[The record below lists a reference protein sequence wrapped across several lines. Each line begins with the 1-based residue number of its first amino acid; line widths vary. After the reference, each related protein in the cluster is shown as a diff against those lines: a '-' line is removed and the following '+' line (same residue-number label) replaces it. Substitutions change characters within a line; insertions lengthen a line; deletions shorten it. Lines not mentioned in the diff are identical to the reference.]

1 MNERSIHEQIVKY
14 MADIHSIEQQ
24 ALVQIKIAPKIAG
37 DATLEAAFEKHIG
50 ETEDQKRRV
59 DERLEALGGS
69 PSKVKDVAGAAT
81 APAFALFARLQPDTP
96 GKLVS
101 HAFSYEH
108 MELAAYELLSRI
120 AQRANDRQTVELAKQ
135 IAAQESEMARRLS
148 DNWDVAVSASLR
160 DKDPDDLGEQL
171 NKYLSDAHAIESQAE
186 LMLSKAIDIGGDP
199 KLSQDYEEHL
209 AQTRHHKSMIE
220 ERLEARGASSNFLK
234 DAAMKLGALR
244 ARSSRPSRTRQ
255 RSSPAS
261 PTRSSTWRSPR
272 TSSYGASQ
280 SGPATSRW
288 RASPRGSCPRSGT
301 RRRHSGTA
309 STGRSTHRSRAWV
322 SPPSGYPR
330 IRSGIQRPRLPRE
343 EV

>member
-1 MNERSIHEQIVKY
+1 MNERSIQEQIVKY
-14 MADIHSIEQQ
+14 LADIHSIEQQ
-24 ALVQIKIAPKIAG
+24 ALVQMKIAPKIAG

-69 PSKVKDVAGAAT
+69 PSKVKVVAGAAT

-120 AQRANDRQTVELAKQ
+120 AHRANDQQTVELAKQ
-135 IAAQESEMARRLS
+135 IAAQERVMARRLS
-148 DNWDVAVSASLR
+148 DNWDVAVTASLR

-186 LMLSKAIDIGGDP
+186 QMLTKAIDIGGDP

-209 AQTRHHKSMIE
+209 EQTRHHKSLIE
-220 ERLEARGASSNFLK
+220 ERLEARGGSPNFLK
-234 DAAMKLGALR
+234 DAAMKLGALNWGTFFAAQPDTPAKLAGFAYAFEHLEIASYEQLRRVAER
-244 ARSSRPSRTRQ
+244 AGDESVAGVARTILPEERHAAETLWDGFD
-255 RSSPAS
+255 RAIDAS
-261 PTRSSTWRSPR
+261 LESV
-272 TSSYGASQ
+272 GVAS
-280 SGPATSRW
+280 
-288 RASPRGSCPRSGT
+288 
-301 RRRHSGTA
+301 
-309 STGRSTHRSRAWV
+309 
-322 SPPSGYPR
+322 
-330 IRSGIQRPRLPRE
+330 
-343 EV
+343 